1 MTLSIIYNLLMN
13 IVESHKPVINAN
25 FFQLH
30 TILKFKTKQYGYSRT
45 EAITD
50 KMYVWGLFFNKCL
63 KFNFFVFFFLSFKD
77 D

>member
-30 TILKFKTKQYGYSRT
+30 TILKFKTKQCGYSRT
-45 EAITD
+45 EVITD

-63 KFNFFVFFFLSFKD
+63 KFNFFCVFLKF
-77 D
+77 